1 MPMTR
6 SKKTFKSNAQL
17 TSVQR
22 HEMDT
27 PRPRVSPKD
36 EKNLRNLSTNT
47 VVPTG
52 GLPRSTPT
60 NWDEDRRSVTTNN
73 SQQEAKIQMLQF
85 QMEHLKKEQ
94 ELRTKRMQLEYE
106 ENQLTLERE
115 IEMAKF
121 EDDANIPND

>member
-27 PRPRVSPKD
+27 PRPRVSPED

-60 NWDEDRRSVTTNN
+60 NWDEDRRSVTTRSENTN
-73 SQQEAKIQMLQF
+73 ATVPNGTFE
-85 QMEHLKKEQ
+85 E
-94 ELRTKRMQLEYE
+94 RTGIADK
-106 ENQLTLERE
+106 T
-115 IEMAKF
+115 
-121 EDDANIPND
+121 DATGI